1 MEPPAIE
8 LRKRPLASLACRNY
22 DHALRL
28 IPDALAS
35 HSPQKKSTMR
45 RVFYRVAASLD
56 GFIAGPNGEI
66 DWIVPDPT
74 VDFASLYAS
83 VDTVLLGRRTY
94 EMTLQPGAPPW
105 PAGWRIYVCSQT
117 LDPAQHTAVTVVSG
131 NIDATVETLRSEP
144 GRDIWLFGGGSL
156 FASLLAVNLVDHIDV
171 AVMPVL
177 LARGTPLVSPGAP
190 RSRLTLTRTNASPS
204 GIVNLHYEIQHAAG

>member
-1 MEPPAIE
+1 
-8 LRKRPLASLACRNY
+8 
-22 DHALRL
+22 
-28 IPDALAS
+28 
-35 HSPQKKSTMR
+35 MR

-74 VDFASLYAS
+74 VDFVSLYAG
-83 VDTVLLGRRTY
+83 VDTVLLGRRTF

-105 PAGWRIYVCSQT
+105 PAGWRIYVFSQT
-117 LDPAQHTAVTVVSG
+117 LDAGQHPGVTVVSE
-131 NIDATVETLRSEP
+131 NIGDTVTALRSEA

-156 FASLLAVNLVDHIDV
+156 FSSLLAARLVDMIEV

-177 LARGTPLVSPGAP
+177 LGGGTPLVSAGAP
-190 RSRLTLTRTNASPS
+190 RSRLILTRSNTSPS
-204 GIVNLHYEIQHAAG
+204 GIVNLQYQVQHAADYGS